1 MARALVTGG
10 CGFIG
15 SALVRHLIGAGVG
28 VINLDALT
36 YAGTRGS
43 VASVAGNPEHVFVHG
58 DIGDR
63 VLVRRLLD
71 QHRPAWV
78 FHLAAESHVDRS
90 IDDPLLFV
98 RTNVMGTA
106 TMLDA
111 ALDYYSRL
119 DGSDRA
125 GFRFIHVST
134 DEVFGSL
141 GDDGAFNETTP
152 YDPSSPYSASKAGAD
167 HLARAWHRTF
177 GLPVIV
183 TNCSNNYGPYQF
195 PEKLIPLMTV
205 RAWQGDTLPVYG
217 QGANVRDWLY
227 VEDHARALALVAAK
241 GRAGETYCI
250 SGQAERRNIDV
261 ARAICD
267 LLDDKLG
274 ARPQGPRRDLIRFVT
289 DRPGHD
295 LRYAID
301 SAYVARELGWHPQI
315 SFEEGLSRTVD
326 WYLANRDWWQPLVDR
341 HQALARAG
349 LQARKPES
357 EVAPP

>member
-1 MARALVTGG
+1 MVCALVTGG

-15 SALVRHLIGAGVG
+15 SALVRHLAGAGIG
-28 VINLDALT
+28 VVNLDALT
-36 YAGTRGS
+36 YAGTLGS
-43 VASVAGNPEHVFVHG
+43 VAGAAGNADYIFVHG

-63 VLVRRLLD
+63 VLVRSLLD
-71 QHRPAWV
+71 QHRPTWV

-111 ALDYYSRL
+111 ALDYYSGL
-119 DGSDRA
+119 QGSERA

-195 PEKLIPLMTV
+195 PEKLIPLMTL

-227 VEDHARALALVAAK
+227 VEDHAQALALVAAK
-241 GRAGETYCI
+241 GQAGETYCI

-267 LLDDKLG
+267 LLDRKLG
-274 ARPQGPRRDLIRFVT
+274 ARAQGPRQDLIRFVT

-301 SAYVARELGWHPQI
+301 STRVTRELGWCPKV
-315 SFEEGLSRTVD
+315 SLEEGLSRTVD
-326 WYLANRDWWQPLVDR
+326 WYLANRDWWQPLVER
-341 HQALARAG
+341 HQALERAG
-349 LQARKPES
+349 LPA
-357 EVAPP
+357 